1 MTDDEVKEAEV
12 DAAAAIG
19 DAAAMPAQLAATP
32 GETPATDNP
41 GAEPEAKPRKPRA
54 DGLRISGWAEND
66 DELAAFLEE
75 PNLCHVGT
83 TDKRG
88 YAHITPAWFHWDGSV
103 FYVGADADDAKVANV
118 RRTRTASIEI
128 DSDVRRK
135 RGILARGSASILAG
149 RAKYEEI
156 SIPQVRRYV
165 PNRVPREMAAKMAEK
180 GNPVVIEVRPVSI
193 ISWGR

>member
-1 MTDDEVKEAEV
+1 MTDEKK
-12 DAAAAIG
+12 
-19 DAAAMPAQLAATP
+19 PAGAAATP
-32 GETPATDNP
+32 KA
-41 GAEPEAKPRKPRA
+41 PEAKQTPPKPKQKP
-54 DGLRISGWAEND
+54 GGPRISGWAED
-66 DELAAFLEE
+66 EVELASFQEE
-75 PNLCHVGT
+75 PNLCRVGT
-83 TDKRG
+83 IDKNG
-88 YAHITPAWFHWDGSV
+88 YAHITPAWFHWDGEL

-135 RGILARGSASILAG
+135 RGILARGSASIVAG

-165 PNRVPREMAAKMAEK
+165 PARVPREMAAKMADK
-180 GNPVVIEVRPVSI
+180 GHPVVIVVRPVKI

>member
-1 MTDDEVKEAEV
+1 MTDETK
-12 DAAAAIG
+12 DAAAKAPK
-19 DAAAMPAQLAATP
+19 APAKATGP
-32 GETPATDNP
+32 
-41 GAEPEAKPRKPRA
+41 
-54 DGLRISGWAEND
+54 RISGWAED
-66 DELAAFLEE
+66 PLELAAFLEE
-75 PNLCHVGT
+75 PNLCRVGT
-83 TDKRG
+83 IDKKG
-88 YAHITPAWFHWDGSV
+88 FAHVTPAWFHWDGEV

-135 RGILARGSASILAG
+135 RGILARGSATIIAG

-165 PNRVPREMAAKMAEK
+165 PTRVPREMAAKMADK
-180 GNPVVIEVRPVSI
+180 GHPVVIEVRPAKI

>member
-1 MTDDEVKEAEV
+1 MTDDERKAAEDEA
-12 DAAAAIG
+12 A
-19 DAAAMPAQLAATP
+19 PTP
-32 GETPATDNP
+32 GEADAAPKPNAE
-41 GAEPEAKPRKPRA
+41 AEPKPRKPRA
-54 DGLRISGWAEND
+54 DGMRISGWAEND
-66 DELAAFLEE
+66 DELAMFLEE

-83 TDKRG
+83 IDKNG
-88 YAHITPAWFHWDGSV
+88 FAHITPAWFHWDGSV

-135 RGILARGSASILAG
+135 RGILARGSASIVAG

-165 PNRVPREMAAKMAEK
+165 PNRVPREMAAKMADK
-180 GNPVVIEVRPVSI
+180 GNPVVIEVRPTSI